1 MTITRSALQGLAAA
15 GILLGTCASAQ
26 SNWAQVA
33 VPIYSPAQ
41 VLQGL
46 HQHSSLPAA
55 QRFAKDAQALTTALQ
70 TGCTSNGADLTSARA
85 LWVSASQ
92 SWEQLS
98 TVAIGPVLARR
109 SQRQID
115 FSPTRPALIAK
126 AMQAAPQD
134 AAAME
139 RIGSPAKGLPA
150 LEWLLWTQP
159 IAPNTAACKYA
170 VQVAQDVQ
178 REALAL
184 QSAYEALANTDWPE
198 LASDSA
204 GTQLAE
210 WVNQWL
216 GGMERLYWAQ
226 MEKPLRASGT
236 LDRPTVR
243 KTAENKTA
251 ENKSAKPP
259 ALLSDWPR
267 SASGNTVA
275 SWSAQWAVLR
285 SMAVFSASG
294 LAQAPQPGQNLV
306 SLESYLRSKGHNPQA
321 DALVKAVERADALL
335 RNLSKNR
342 SLDKGQV
349 LQTAR
354 AMAAVKTVV
363 AQQVAPVLDI
373 TLGFSDADGD

>member
-1 MTITRSALQGLAAA
+1 MTLIRGALHSLAAA
-15 GILLGTCASAQ
+15 GLLLSTCASAQ
-26 SNWAQVA
+26 SNWAQVV

-55 QRFAKDAQALTTALQ
+55 QRFARDAQALTIALQ
-70 TGCTSNGADLTSARA
+70 SGCAATRADLTPVQA

-115 FSPTRPALIAK
+115 FSPARPALITK
-126 AMQAAPQD
+126 AIQTAPQD

-159 IAPNTAACKYA
+159 MTPNTAACSYA
-170 VQVAQDVQ
+170 VQVAQDLQ

-184 QSAYEALANTDWPE
+184 QSAYQALASTDWPE

-216 GGMERLYWAQ
+216 GGVERLYWAQ
-226 MEKPLRASGT
+226 MEKPLRASGA
-236 LDRPTVR
+236 LERPAAR
-243 KTAENKTA
+243 KTAQDKTA
-251 ENKSAKPP
+251 HNKSAKAP
-259 ALLSDWPR
+259 ALLADWPR
-267 SASGNTVA
+267 SASGNTVS

-294 LAQAPQPGQNLV
+294 LAQAPQPGQAMV

-321 DALVKAVERADALL
+321 DALVKAVERADVQV
-335 RNLSKNR
+335 R
-342 SLDKGQV
+342 SLGSHRNIDYPQV

-354 AMAAVKTVV
+354 ALAAVKNVV
-363 AQQVAPVLDI
+363 AQQVAPALDI

>member
-1 MTITRSALQGLAAA
+1 MTITRCALQGLAAA

-46 HQHSSLPAA
+46 HQHSTLPAA
-55 QRFAKDAQALTTALQ
+55 QRFARDAQALTAALQ
-70 TGCTSNGADLTSARA
+70 TGCTGTADFAPART

-126 AMQAAPQD
+126 AIQAAPQD

-159 IAPNTAACKYA
+159 IAPNTAACNYA
-170 VQVAQDVQ
+170 VQVAQDLQ

-236 LDRPTVR
+236 LDRPASR
-243 KTAENKTA
+243 KTTQDKTA
-251 ENKSAKPP
+251 KNKSAQAP
-259 ALLSDWPR
+259 ALLADWPR

-363 AQQVAPVLDI
+363 AEQVAPALEI

>member
-1 MTITRSALQGLAAA
+1 MTFFRYALHSLVAASM
-15 GILLGTCASAQ
+15 LLSTCASAQ

-46 HQHSSLPAA
+46 HQHSTLPAA
-55 QRFAKDAQALTTALQ
+55 LRFANDAQALSATLQ
-70 TGCTSNGADLTSARA
+70 TGCTGADLTPART

-126 AMQAAPQD
+126 AIQAAPQD
-134 AAAME
+134 ARTME

-159 IAPNTAACKYA
+159 VTPNTAACNYA
-170 VQVAQDVQ
+170 VQVAQDLQ

-184 QSAYEALANTDWPE
+184 HSAYEALANTDWPE

-226 MEKPLRASGT
+226 MEKPLRASGA
-236 LDRPTVR
+236 LERPTAR
-243 KTAENKTA
+243 TTAENKP
-251 ENKSAKPP
+251 AKPP
-259 ALLSDWPR
+259 ALLADWPR

-275 SWSAQWAVLR
+275 SWSSQWAVLR

-294 LAQAPQPGQNLV
+294 LAQAPQPGQNLI

-321 DALVKAVERADALL
+321 DALVKAVERADGLVHKL
-335 RNLSKNR
+335 NSRSK
-342 SLDKGQV
+342 LDTAQV

-354 AMAAVKTVV
+354 ALAAVKTVV
-363 AQQVAPVLDI
+363 AQQVAPALEI